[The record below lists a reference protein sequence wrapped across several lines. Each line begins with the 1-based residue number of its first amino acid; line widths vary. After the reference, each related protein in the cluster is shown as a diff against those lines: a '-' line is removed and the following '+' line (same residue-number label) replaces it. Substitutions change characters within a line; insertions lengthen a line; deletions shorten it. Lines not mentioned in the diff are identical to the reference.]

1 MKCRE
6 FCFCLYMKKKKGE
19 KLPCLDYN
27 PEEDEADTD
36 DMVCDS
42 DTELESALE
51 KLLENEDE

>member
-1 MKCRE
+1 
-6 FCFCLYMKKKKGE
+6 MKKKKGE
-19 KLPCLDYN
+19 KLPYLDYN

-36 DMVCDS
+36 DMDCDS

>member
-1 MKCRE
+1 
-6 FCFCLYMKKKKGE
+6 
-19 KLPCLDYN
+19 LDYN